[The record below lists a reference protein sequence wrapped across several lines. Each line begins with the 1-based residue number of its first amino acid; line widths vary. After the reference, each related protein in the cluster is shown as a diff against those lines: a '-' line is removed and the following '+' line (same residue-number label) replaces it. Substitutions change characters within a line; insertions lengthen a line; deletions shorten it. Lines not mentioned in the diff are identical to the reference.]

1 MKKLIL
7 AIGVLAVL
15 NCFCAEKK
23 KSPFAAIDE
32 ARGAFN
38 KLHGEVFRG
47 TSAMDYRVADDETR
61 FDRAKGEAVWVFAM
75 PFKNDSRVK
84 FISARYRDGAFISG
98 ELLKFGLKSEN
109 IDEKAFDEIRRENA
123 MLAIKAG
130 TSGKGRVAVFYPAGK
145 VKDSH
150 RNNLIRYGVHLKAN
164 PEKHFLGSLFGI
176 DKVLGVNMKDVK
188 YVYSITTSDG
198 DVIEMGSENKGSRMV
213 VLMRKALEQLYPK
226 KKGLF
231 SDRDIVDI
239 YCTAII
245 TYRPVAKGQDQS
257 K

>member
-1 MKKLIL
+1 MKKLIIV
-7 AIGVLAVL
+7 IGAMAALSG
-15 NCFCAEKK
+15 FCAEKK
-23 KSPFAAIDE
+23 KSPFAAMDE
-32 ARGAFN
+32 ARAAFN

-47 TSAMDYRVADDETR
+47 TAAMDYRVIGDEAR
-61 FDRAKGEAVWVFAM
+61 FDRASGEADWVLAM
-75 PFKNDSRVK
+75 PLKNDSRIK
-84 FISARYRDGAFISG
+84 FVNARFKDGSFVSA
-98 ELLKFGLKSEN
+98 ELLKLGMKSEK
-109 IDEKAFDEIRRENA
+109 IDAKAFSELRNENA

-164 PEKHFLGSLFGI
+164 PEKHFLGSLFSI
-176 DKVLGVNMKDVK
+176 DKVLGVNIKDVK

-239 YCTAII
+239 YCTALI
-245 TYRPVAKGQDQS
+245 TYRPVAKGQAQS